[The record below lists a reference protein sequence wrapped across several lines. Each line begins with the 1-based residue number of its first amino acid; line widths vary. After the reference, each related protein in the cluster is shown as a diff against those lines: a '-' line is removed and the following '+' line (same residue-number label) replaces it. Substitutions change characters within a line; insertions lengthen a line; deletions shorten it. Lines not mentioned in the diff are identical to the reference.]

1 MNKKE
6 KKYLYILGFLTIIA
20 ISYQLIQPKPIDWNE
35 SYSSIDKKPFGAYI
49 LNEQL
54 PVLFPFNEIRENQLP
69 IFEAPLNYDQK
80 NWIFIN
86 SEFSLDQF
94 ETQLLMDEVNYGSHV
109 FISAWKME
117 NSFADS
123 LGFELNQQF
132 PFINPSANSLDSLLK
147 KPLNFVNPE
156 LEAPNGWDF
165 PIALNEVYFS
175 EFDTSRTVILGSDNR
190 DNINF
195 IKIEHGEGA
204 FFLHTSPFV
213 FTNYFLKN
221 PDKYDYAFK
230 ALSYLPENDTYWDEY
245 YKAGKLAFSS
255 PFRFIVSK
263 PNLKRAWF
271 LALLG
276 LVLYLLF
283 KSKRMQR
290 AIPEIKPL
298 SNTSIE
304 FARTIGSLHLNKGS
318 HKDLF
323 EKKYS
328 FFLDYLR
335 TNLNIDTNEL
345 TEETIKKV
353 SQRSGIPEEQTK
365 ELFHR
370 IELFSTK
377 EAVTDKELQSITEQI
392 DNFYKNSQR

>member
-6 KKYLYILGFLTIIA
+6 KKYLYILGCLTLVA
-20 ISYQLIQPKPIDWNE
+20 IFYQVLQPKPIDWTE
-35 SYSSIDKKPFGAYI
+35 SYSATDKKPFGAYI
-49 LNEQL
+49 LREQL
-54 PVLFPFNEIRENQLP
+54 PVLFPYNELTENQLP
-69 IFEAPLNYDQK
+69 VFEAPLNYDQK

-86 SEFSLDQF
+86 SEFSPDQF

-117 NSFADS
+117 NSLADS
-123 LGFELNQQF
+123 LGFKLNQQL
-132 PFINPSANSLDSLLK
+132 PYVNPTANSLDSLLK
-147 KPLNFVNPE
+147 KPVNFENPE
-156 LEAPNGWDF
+156 LKTPNGWTF
-165 PIALNEVYFS
+165 PVALNEVYFS
-175 EFDTSRTVILGSDNR
+175 EFDTSRTLILGSDNR

-195 IKIEHGEGA
+195 VKIEHGDGA
-204 FFLHTSPFV
+204 FYLHTSPFL
-213 FTNYFLKN
+213 FTNYFLK
-221 PDKYDYAFK
+221 DTQRYDYAFK
-230 ALSYLPENDTYWDEY
+230 ALSYLPETDTYWDEY
-245 YKAGKLAFSS
+245 YKAGKLAYSS

-271 LALLG
+271 LALIG
-276 LVLYLLF
+276 LVLYLIF

-304 FARTIGSLHLNKGS
+304 FARTIGNLHLNKGT

-323 EKKYS
+323 QKKYS
-328 FFLDYLR
+328 FFLDYIR
-335 TNLNIDTNEL
+335 TNLNIDTIDLNDEI
-345 TEETIKKV
+345 IKKV
-353 SQRSGIPEEQTK
+353 SQRSGIPEEQTR
-365 ELFHR
+365 ELFQR

-377 EAVTDKELQSITEQI
+377 ETVTDKELQSITGQI

>member
-6 KKYLYILGFLTIIA
+6 KKYLYILGCLTVVA
-20 ISYQLIQPKPIDWNE
+20 IFYQVLQPKPIDWTE
-35 SYSSIDKKPFGAYI
+35 SYSSTDKKPFGAYI
-49 LNEQL
+49 LHEQL
-54 PVLFPFNEIRENQLP
+54 PVLFPYNEITENQLP
-69 IFEAPLNYDQK
+69 VFEAPLNYDQK

-86 SEFSLDQF
+86 SEFSPDQF
-94 ETQLLMDEVNYGSHV
+94 ETQLLMDEVNYGSHI
-109 FISAWKME
+109 FISAWKIE
-117 NSFADS
+117 NSLADS
-123 LGFELNQQF
+123 LGFKLNQQLPYF
-132 PFINPSANSLDSLLK
+132 NPSANSLDSLLK
-147 KPLNFVNPE
+147 KPVNFENPE
-156 LEAPNGWDF
+156 LKTPNGWTF
-165 PIALNEVYFS
+165 PVALNEVYFS

-195 IKIEHGEGA
+195 IKIEHGDGA
-204 FFLHTSPFV
+204 FYLHTSPFL
-213 FTNYFLKN
+213 FTNYFLK
-221 PDKYDYAFK
+221 DAQRYDYAFK
-230 ALSYLPENDTYWDEY
+230 ALSYLPETDTYWDEY
-245 YKAGKLAFSS
+245 YKMGKLAYSS

-271 LALLG
+271 LALIG
-276 LVLYLLF
+276 LVLYLIF

-304 FARTIGSLHLNKGS
+304 FARTIGNLHLNKGT

-323 EKKYS
+323 QKKYS
-328 FFLDYLR
+328 FFLDYIR
-335 TNLNIDTNEL
+335 TNLNIDTIDLNDEI
-345 TEETIKKV
+345 IKKI
-353 SQRSGIPEEQTK
+353 SQRSGIPEEQTR

-377 EAVTDKELQSITEQI
+377 ETVTDKELQSITGQI